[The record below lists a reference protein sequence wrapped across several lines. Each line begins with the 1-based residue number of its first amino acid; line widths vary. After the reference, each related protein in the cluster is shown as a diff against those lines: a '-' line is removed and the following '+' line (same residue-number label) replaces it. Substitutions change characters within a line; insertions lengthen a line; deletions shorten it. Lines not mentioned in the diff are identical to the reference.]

1 MKLNKNGT
9 CIRYLFYPNKKD
21 LDPTHPS
28 PPPNKNYT
36 YGNIVFTTNNNINII
51 NIHINCNV

>member
-21 LDPTHPS
+21 LDPTPS
-28 PPPNKNYT
+28 PPPNKNVYIWQHSF
-36 YGNIVFTTNNNINII
+36 YYKQ
-51 NIHINCNV
+51 